1 MRMTDDQ
8 KAAARAVIVNAAGRR
23 FRVDGLA
30 GVGIDALARESG
42 QTSGAIYAHFSSKAA
57 VFAAVVGAGLGR
69 LKAGIA
75 RFRST
80 GPGWARVF
88 ALQYL
93 SAQHR
98 DQIADGCL
106 LPSLSADVARSN
118 EELRSA
124 YAAEFEMAI
133 LALSEGCPG
142 PTAEERRQQAI
153 TLLVLGTGGILLS
166 RAVPAGSLSDDILE
180 AASRAASALV
190 TSRDVTFSYR
200 QG

>member
-69 LKAGIA
+69 LKAGIE
-75 RFRST
+75 RCRST

-88 ALQYL
+88 ARQYL
-93 SAQHR
+93 SKQHR
-98 DQIADGCL
+98 DQVADGCL

-124 YAAEFEMAI
+124 YAVEVETAI
-133 LALSEGCPG
+133 MALSEGCSG

-180 AASRAASALV
+180 AASRAVSKLSA
-190 TSRDVTFSYR
+190 TNS
-200 QG
+200 G